1 MEYHDDQT
9 LFKVRDAL
17 LLKDKDGYVR
27 VDGSIVDNQILELQ
41 NAGILFR
48 EYRDDVRETWV
59 GETTTEFSME
69 VEPVDENGEYA
80 PLKKE
85 EYLRITGLEMAINSA
100 VRGASGAESLIARA
114 DLFVDYIKNG
124 DNNA

>member
-1 MEYHDDQT
+1 MTEFHDEQT
-9 LFKVRDAL
+9 LVKVRDAL
-17 LLKDKDGYVR
+17 YAAGVSKSQDAIT
-27 VDGSIVDNQILELQ
+27 SMQ

-48 EYRDDVRETWV
+48 EYRDLVPEW
-59 GETTTEFSME
+59 GE

-100 VRGASGAESLIARA
+100 VRGAADVELLTAQA

-124 DNNA
+124 DNNG